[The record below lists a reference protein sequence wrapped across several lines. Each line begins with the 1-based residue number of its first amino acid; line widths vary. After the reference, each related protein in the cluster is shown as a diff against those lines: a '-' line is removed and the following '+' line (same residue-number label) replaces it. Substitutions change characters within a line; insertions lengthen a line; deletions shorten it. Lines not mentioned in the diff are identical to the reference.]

1 MPIDP
6 PLAASPPRKSGI
18 NHQEPEN
25 LLETSKRQKG
35 TIEALKR
42 KLNRQRETIRGR
54 DELLIDQARQ
64 IEEMKALIED
74 LTAKVNF
81 RTNSCDG
88 CCEGEKGSLREEG
101 A

>member
-6 PLAASPPRKSGI
+6 PLAASPPRKGVI
-18 NHQEPEN
+18 NRHEEKD
-25 LLETSKRQKG
+25 LLETSLQAIEVLKKR
-35 TIEALKR
+35 
-42 KLNRQRETIRGR
+42 LNRQRETIRGR

-64 IEEMKALIED
+64 IQEMKALIED
-74 LTAKVNF
+74 LKAKVNF

-88 CCEGEKGSLREEG
+88 CCEGEKASLREEG